1 MNTTRTAVTCVLL
14 SLLASAS
21 AHAATPLFPKAFH
34 VVREINDS
42 LTGHVTRVDE
52 YYAGDQVI
60 TINGDKTAIADY
72 AKQEL
77 TEIDR
82 GKATYGTAT
91 FAQLAA
97 ALPAQTVKPAATKP
111 VIERRGQD
119 RRAGRNVDVMT
130 ADDTSNALHAEIAV
144 DHSIV
149 LSKDAFEVVAGAAFP
164 RNGGPAADLLR
175 GAAQNPRS
183 RTSSEST
190 TSGDTFAM
198 PIEQTLRW
206 SLHGQSVEATTRVIT
221 IDDQQPSPQLIVI
234 PAGARRV
241 EAKAIEA
248 KRIAADADALVPTR
262 TEH

>member
-1 MNTTRTAVTCVLL
+1 MITTRAGVSCALLLL
-14 SLLASAS
+14 SVSVPAE
-21 AHAATPLFPKAFH
+21 AAAPLFPKAFH
-34 VVREINDS
+34 VVREVNDS

-52 YYAGDQVI
+52 YFAGDQVI

-82 GKATYGTAT
+82 GKATYSIAS

-97 ALPAQTVKPAATKP
+97 ALPAPPVRPAAKTP
-111 VIERRGQD
+111 AIEHRGSE
-119 RRAGRNVDVMT
+119 RRAGRNVEVMI
-130 ADDTSNALHAEIAV
+130 ADDATNALHAEIAV
-144 DHSIV
+144 DHSIS
-149 LSKDAFEVVAGAAFP
+149 LSKDAFEVVAGGAFP
-164 RNGGPAADLLR
+164 RNGGPAVDLLR
-175 GAAQNPRS
+175 GAAANPRS
-183 RTSSEST
+183 RIASQST

-198 PIEQTLRW
+198 PIEQKLQW
-206 SLHGQSVEATTRVIT
+206 NLHGESVEVTLKVIT

-248 KRIAADADALVPTR
+248 KRAATDADALVPTH